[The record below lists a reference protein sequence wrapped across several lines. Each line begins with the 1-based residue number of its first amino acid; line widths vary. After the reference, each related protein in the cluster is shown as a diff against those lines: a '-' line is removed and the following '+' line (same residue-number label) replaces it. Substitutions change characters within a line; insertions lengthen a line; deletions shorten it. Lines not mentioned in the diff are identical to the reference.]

1 MSVSVIG
8 KRYAK
13 ALLQL
18 AADPGAAERA
28 GRELKDFAAT
38 WNASRELRSVF
49 ENPGVKQD
57 ARRAVLRDIAQQMG
71 MHDHVR
77 DLLQLLA
84 DRRRMQHLPEVADA
98 FEAMAEARSGRV
110 RAEVTTASALPP
122 GYFTELEKV
131 LRDAAGKQVVLAHR
145 VDPSLIGGVVTRIG
159 DQVYDG
165 SVKNRLAELKDE
177 LLGP

>member
-1 MSVSVIG
+1 MSASVLG

-18 AADPGAAERA
+18 TAEAGTADRA
-28 GRELKDFAAT
+28 GRELKDFAA
-38 WNASRELRSVF
+38 AFHDSRELRAVF

-71 MHDHVR
+71 MLDHVR

-84 DRRRMQHLPEVADA
+84 DRRRMQHVPEVADA
-98 FEAMAEARSGRV
+98 FEVMAEARSGRV

-122 GYFTELEKV
+122 GYFGELEKV
-131 LRDAAGKQVVLAHR
+131 LRDVVGKQVVLVHK
-145 VDPSLIGGVVTRIG
+145 VDPSLIGGVVARIG

-165 SVKNRLAELKDE
+165 SVKSRLSELKDE
-177 LLGP
+177 LLR

>member
-1 MSVSVIG
+1 MSASVVG

-18 AADPGAAERA
+18 TADAGSAERA
-28 GRELKDFAAT
+28 GRELKEFAAA
-38 WNASRELRSVF
+38 WHDSRELRSVF
-49 ENPGVKQD
+49 ETPGIKQD

-71 MHDHVR
+71 MLDHVR

-84 DRRRMQHLPEVADA
+84 DRQRLRHVPEVADA
-98 FEAMAEARSGRV
+98 FQAMAEARAGRV

-122 GYFTELEKV
+122 GYFSELEKV
-131 LRDAAGKQVVLAHR
+131 LREVAGRQVVLVHK

-165 SVKNRLAELKDE
+165 SVKSRLSELKDE
-177 LLGP
+177 LLR

>member
-1 MSVSVIG
+1 MTVSVIG

-18 AADPGAAERA
+18 TGDAGTEERA
-28 GRELKDFAAT
+28 GRELKDFATT
-38 WNASRELRSVF
+38 WNASRELRTVF

-57 ARRAVLRDIAQQMG
+57 ARRSVLRDIAQQMG
-71 MHDHVR
+71 MLNHVR

-84 DRRRMQHLPEVADA
+84 DRRRMRHLPEVADA

-110 RAEVTTASALPP
+110 RAEVTSASALPP
-122 GYFTELEKV
+122 GYFAELEKV
-131 LRDAAGKQVVLAHR
+131 LREVVGKQVVVVQK

-165 SVKNRLAELKDE
+165 SVKSRLSELKEE
-177 LLGP
+177 LLG